1 MSKIARGLLGELV
14 QTCPML
20 FVTEQEV
27 VHTYAS
33 WNPSVLRVTMIL
45 VSGVVGDHATST
57 SQIGLPA
64 VDCAVSPLQA
74 EPSHVLVLG
83 IFTPPPEVDLY
94 PMCASGVT

>member
-1 MSKIARGLLGELV
+1 MSKIARGLLGALV
-14 QTCPML
+14 QTRPML

-33 WNPSVLRVTMIL
+33 RNPSVLRVPMIR
-45 VSGVVGDHATST
+45 VSGVVGAHAIST

-74 EPSHVLVLG
+74 EPSHVLVWG
-83 IFTPPPEVDLY
+83 TFTPPPDVDLY
-94 PMCASGVT
+94 PMWASGAA